1 LRRWILSSLDLRF
14 IHVLLMQSDGL
25 RVREIAGA
33 LGPPPG
39 TVKRRLQLA
48 RKNYATHAEISEV
61 EKVPVGTMKRRIH
74 TLKKKL
80 RILKNNV
87 NLSGS

>member
-48 RKNYATHAEISEV
+48 RKKLRNAK
-61 EKVPVGTMKRRIH
+61 EKVNH
-74 TLKKKL
+74 SDL
-80 RILKNNV
+80 
-87 NLSGS
+87 